1 MNLGV
6 GAYRTEEEKP
16 YVFQVVKQVE
26 KELLESLLADK
37 DNKEYLPIE
46 GHAGFNECSKK
57 LIFGKDAHNLENIVT
72 LQALSGTGALRV
84 AGEFLSKFIP
94 KTIHVPNPTWIT
106 HHAIFKNSG
115 LSFKEYPYYNPT
127 NKGLNF
133 DGMIKYIESLPPL
146 EIVLLHAAA
155 HNPTGVDPTK
165 EQWDRVAEVM
175 KAKKLIPFFDTAY
188 QGFASGSLEKDA
200 YPIRLFN
207 KHGFQMIVAQSYAKN
222 MGLYGER
229 IGALHVVTS
238 NKQTAEIVLSQLK

>member
-1 MNLGV
+1 
-6 GAYRTEEEKP
+6 
-16 YVFQVVKQVE
+16 
-26 KELLESLLADK
+26 
-37 DNKEYLPIE
+37 
-46 GHAGFNECSKK
+46 
-57 LIFGKDAHNLENIVT
+57 
-72 LQALSGTGALRV
+72 
-84 AGEFLSKFIP
+84 
-94 KTIHVPNPTWIT
+94 
-106 HHAIFKNSG
+106 
-115 LSFKEYPYYNPT
+115 
-127 NKGLNF
+127 
-133 DGMIKYIESLPPL
+133 MIKYIESLPPL